1 MLKYAISFKRLNC
14 ELGFKLSLLWQD
26 YLLFKPNLPA
36 PKCSKNQDFTVY
48 WSDKYSF
55 RFYLYFGTLLM
66 AQIWR
71 KHVPKEA
78 LIETLEKWRPNKWI
92 ITELND
98 NTIFRKD
105 ILLLVVESK
114 EENFENW
121 LKILKIERLNSKSGI
136 CCQTSMFT
144 VHSDG
149 CIIR

>member
-1 MLKYAISFKRLNC
+1 MQSLSSAWTASSGSNSRFFDKTIYFSNQTSRLRSAQ
-14 ELGFKLSLLWQD
+14 KIKSSLYIED
-26 YLLFKPNLPA
+26 
-36 PKCSKNQDFTVY
+36 
-48 WSDKYSF
+48 WSDKYRST
-55 RFYLYFGTLLM
+55 FYLYFGTLLM

-144 VHSDG
+144 VHSDR